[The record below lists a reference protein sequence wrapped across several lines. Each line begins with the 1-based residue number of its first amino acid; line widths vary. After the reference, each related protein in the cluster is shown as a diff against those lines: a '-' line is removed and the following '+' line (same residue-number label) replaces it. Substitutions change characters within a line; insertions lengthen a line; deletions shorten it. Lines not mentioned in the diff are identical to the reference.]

1 MELRQS
7 LEAIPE
13 VAVLWVMA
21 DQQVNDKSKRFIDG
35 NQLHD
40 RVIFLRDPGSAAID
54 RLNLRRP
61 SPEAIEQGVPH
72 PTTYVLDR
80 QGVIRFVDVRENFH
94 IWLDAASIVEALATI
109 R

>member
-1 MELRQS
+1 
-7 LEAIPE
+7 LEAIPD

-21 DQQVNDKSKRFIDG
+21 DNQVNDKSRRFIDG
-35 NQLHD
+35 NQLYD
-40 RVIFLRDPGSAAID
+40 RLIFLQDPGSAAID

-61 SPEAIEQGVPH
+61 NPEAIEQGVPH

-80 QGVIRFVDVRENFH
+80 EGVIRFVDVREDFH
-94 IWLDAASIVEALATI
+94 IWLDAASIVETLATV